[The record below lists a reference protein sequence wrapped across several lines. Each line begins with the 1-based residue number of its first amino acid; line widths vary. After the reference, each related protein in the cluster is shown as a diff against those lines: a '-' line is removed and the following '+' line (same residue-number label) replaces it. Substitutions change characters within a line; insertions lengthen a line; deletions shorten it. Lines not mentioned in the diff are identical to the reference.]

1 MAQVEQFKTA
11 SDFWSKMVV
20 PDYEEY
26 CEKSADLR
34 KALHAAISLFHM
46 ADWVFHTHEGAVK
59 AAFTFRD
66 KNGRVQAVS
75 CGKHFANS
83 LEQQCD
89 DFGRIRGI
97 ANAAKHLQ
105 LRDSGVRP
113 VQNAPSNAAK
123 TLVQTT
129 GFGVGGYGQGPYGG
143 GPRVMLE
150 GSPDME
156 FSQIAKAVFHM
167 WASLKLA
174 HGW

>member
-1 MAQVEQFKTA
+1 MAQIEQFKTA

-34 KALHAAISLFHM
+34 AALHAAISLFHM
-46 ADWVFHTHEGAVK
+46 ADWVFHAHEGAVK
-59 AAFTFRD
+59 AAFTFSD
-66 KNGRVQAVS
+66 KNGAVQPVS
-75 CGKHFANS
+75 CAEHFATS
-83 LEQQCD
+83 LEQRCD

-97 ANAAKHLQ
+97 ANATKHLR
-105 LRDSGVRP
+105 LNPSGIRP
-113 VQNAPSNAAK
+113 VRNAPRNAAN

-129 GFGVGGYGQGPYGG
+129 GFGEGGYGQGPYGG

-156 FSQIAKAVFHM
+156 FSEIAKAVFDM
-167 WASLKLA
+167 WKSLKLA
-174 HGW
+174 YGW